1 MQVDVVSLTRANC
14 AQPMTFYSSMVLVLL
29 GFKIVLLL
37 IVVAPFLVR
46 RLRMSAIQVKDRRR
60 RSSFH
65 SDMARLHSLAAQASA
80 DTGGD
85 AMPAQFSPTVA
96 PPKVSWSRL
105 LKLSFMFLFMAY
117 PGVSLKLMRL
127 FKCRNVEGVWWLAAD
142 MRLRCYTGEWAGYAV
157 YAVIM
162 IALYVIG
169 LPLTLFQVLWRRRY
183 KLFGERSTH
192 TRLTYGFLYES
203 YGPGAWWWEIEELI
217 RKLLLS
223 AVVVLI
229 DAGSPLQVTVA
240 VLVSG
245 WAHVLHAMYK
255 PWGAGSLKYRL
266 QHGSLFVTS
275 FVFLMG
281 LLFKV
286 EGVSSSSDSYRLLSE
301 AMLLFAAS
309 FIACWALAVLLV
321 LTRTLSSR
329 HPSLERRLPLFLTT
343 DKVGLLARRRKSRW
357 GVADDAHHSDV
368 AVVPAVLVSPS
379 ASTTAAAHTQTHL
392 HKPLS
397 SLPSSSSLDGT
408 FALVSNPML
417 AASGGSNDGG
427 GCGSGGS
434 VRQSARSFVDRVR
447 YIRKPSHR
455 PPPPSSSPPTPLHTP
470 EGSSSSSSATAP
482 TAPLPFRVTRTSS
495 GDHGEK

>member
-1 MQVDVVSLTRANC
+1 
-14 AQPMTFYSSMVLVLL
+14 
-29 GFKIVLLL
+29 
-37 IVVAPFLVR
+37 
-46 RLRMSAIQVKDRRR
+46 
-60 RSSFH
+60 
-65 SDMARLHSLAAQASA
+65 
-80 DTGGD
+80 
-85 AMPAQFSPTVA
+85 
-96 PPKVSWSRL
+96 
-105 LKLSFMFLFMAY
+105 
-117 PGVSLKLMRL
+117 MRL

-417 AASGGSNDGG
+417 AASGGSSDGG
-427 GCGSGGS
+427 GGGSGGGGGGVLSASAS
-434 VRQSARSFVDRVR
+434 VSLRQSPSFVDRVR

-455 PPPPSSSPPTPLHTP
+455 PPPPPPPTSVPPPPRTSEGTP
-470 EGSSSSSSATAP
+470 AP
-482 TAPLPFRVTRTSS
+482 TAAAATLPFRVARTSS
-495 GDHGEK
+495 SSDHGEK